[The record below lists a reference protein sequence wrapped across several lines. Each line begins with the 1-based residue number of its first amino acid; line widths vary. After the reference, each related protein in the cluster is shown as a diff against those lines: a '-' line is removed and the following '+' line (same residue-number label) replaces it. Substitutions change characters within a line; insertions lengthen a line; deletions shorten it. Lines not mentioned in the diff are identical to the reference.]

1 MKKRPQIEQID
12 IKEFDYNLPQER
24 IALQPTERRDA
35 SRLLI
40 SNGEGFKHDHY
51 TNIADHLPS
60 NALLVFNNTKVIAA
74 RLHFQKATGAV
85 IEVFLLEPADGN
97 YKALAD
103 QQRSSW
109 KCLVGG
115 AKKWKHDET
124 LQLSFK
130 VNDVDITLSAILSK
144 RSDDHCIIDFRWNK
158 ELSFSDVIEAAGKIP
173 LPPYIK
179 RDAVSGDKKRYQTV
193 YAKHEGSVAAPTAG
207 LHFNEEIFNRLHAKQ
222 IQTIF
227 TTLHVG
233 AGTFK
238 PVSAPSIAEHIMHE
252 EYIEVKREL
261 IEALHNAANM
271 VVAVGTTSLR
281 TMESLYWIGVKLI
294 KGHQLIKDKLHL
306 SQWEHRAL
314 NNEQLPS
321 RIESMA
327 AILKF
332 MDEKRTDRLQG
343 HTGICITPGYV
354 FNVVEALVTN
364 FHQPQ
369 STLLLI
375 IAAILGEEWKTMYD
389 VALENEYRFLS
400 YGDGCLLFMNEQKAG

>member
-12 IKEFDYNLPQER
+12 IKEFDYELPQDR
-24 IALQPTERRDA
+24 IALEPTEHRDA

-40 SNGEGFKHDHY
+40 SNGNGFKHDHY
-51 TNIADHLPS
+51 TRIADHLPP

-74 RLHFQKATGAV
+74 RLHFTKTTGAV

-97 YKALAD
+97 YKALSD
-103 QQRSSW
+103 VQQSSW

-124 LQLSFK
+124 LQLSFDSAQG
-130 VNDVDITLSAILSK
+130 NITLSSTIAK
-144 RSDDHCIIDFRWNK
+144 KSDDHCIIDFTWNK
-158 ELSFSDVIEAAGKIP
+158 EIPFSEVIDAAGKIP

-179 RDAVSGDKKRYQTV
+179 RAAVSRDKNRYQTV

-207 LHFNEEIFNRLHAKQ
+207 LHFTEEIFKRLHEKK

-227 TTLHVG
+227 ITLHVG

-261 IEALHNAANM
+261 IQALHDAASM

-281 TMESLYWIGVKLI
+281 TIESLYWIGVKILR
-294 KGHQLIKDKLHL
+294 GEDLIKDKLHL
-306 SQWEHRAL
+306 SQWEHLAL
-314 NNEQLPS
+314 SNEDLPS
-321 RIESMA
+321 RRESML
-327 AILKF
+327 AILTF
-332 MDEKRTDRLQG
+332 MDEEKTDLLQG
-343 HTGICITPGYV
+343 HTGICITPGYE
-354 FNVVEALVTN
+354 FKTAEALVTN

-375 IAAILGEEWKTMYD
+375 IAAILGDAWKTMYA

-400 YGDGCLLFMNEQKAG
+400 YGDGCLLFINKEND